1 MIGTIRNAWKV
12 PELKKKI
19 LFTIMALL
27 IFRLGSAIPVPY
39 IDSKALDDY
48 LQSQSGT
55 ILGLMNA
62 MSGSAFSLATIFALS
77 IQPYINSSIIIQL
90 LTVAIPALERM
101 AKEGGE
107 EGRKKIASITRY
119 TTVAIALL
127 QGFGYYSLINSYG
140 LVSGGEL
147 PKFWVGVV
155 IVLSFTAGSAFLM
168 WLGEQITE
176 FGIGNG
182 ISIILFAGIVSR
194 FPQMVSDSITGVTH
208 WNNLNNGTISEK
220 TLTEAGMTAEQAAQ
234 QIQAIQAKALAPWMI
249 PVIIIGMLALIVF
262 IVFISNAERRL
273 PVQYAKRVVGR
284 KMYGGQS
291 THIPMKLNMAG
302 VMPIIFAQSIASLPA
317 TIGAFAGWTVESEG
331 FGGGM
336 MRLFDPSKVFYI
348 VLYFLLI
355 VGFSYF
361 YATMQFNPIE
371 VANNLKKNGGF
382 IPGFRPGKPTADFI
396 TKVLSKITMFGALYL
411 SVIAIAPIITGNLVG
426 YHSLA
431 IGGTSVII
439 VVGVALETVKQMEA
453 QMLMRH
459 YKGFLE

>member
-1 MIGTIRNAWKV
+1 MIQTIRNAWAV
-12 PELKKKI
+12 PELRKKI
-19 LFTIMALL
+19 LFTVFALL
-27 IFRLGSAIPVPY
+27 IFRLGAAIPVPY
-39 IDSKALDDY
+39 INSAGLEAH
-48 LQSQSGT
+48 LATQSGT

-62 MSGSAFSLATIFALS
+62 MSGSAFALATVFALS

-90 LTVAIPALERM
+90 LTVAIPALERL

-107 EGRKKIASITRY
+107 EGRKKIASITRF
-119 TTVAIALL
+119 TTVIIALI
-127 QGFGYYSLINSYG
+127 QGFGYYTLIKSYG
-140 LVSGGEL
+140 LIDNEGLSSL
-147 PKFWVGVV
+147 WVGLV

-182 ISIILFAGIVSR
+182 ISIILFAGILSR
-194 FPQMVSDSITGVTH
+194 LPQMVRDMVVGVQYH
-208 WNNLNNGTISEK
+208 SMLQDAAVK
-220 TLTEAGMTAEQAAQ
+220 EALGEALPTYEAM
-234 QIQAIQAKALAPWMI
+234 ALAPWMI
-249 PVIIIGMLALIVF
+249 PIILIGGLAMIVF
-262 IVFISNAERRL
+262 IVFINNAERKI

-291 THIPMKLNMAG
+291 THIPMKVSMSG
-302 VMPIIFAQSIASLPA
+302 VMPVIFAQSIASLPA
-317 TIGAFAGWTVESEG
+317 TVGAFMGWTVNNSA
-331 FGGGM
+331 M
-336 MRLFDPSKVFYI
+336 MRVFDTSKPFYSI
-348 VLYFLLI
+348 MYFFLI

-361 YATMQFNPIE
+361 YSSMSFNPVE

-396 TKVLSKITMFGALYL
+396 TKVLNKITMFGALYL
-411 SVIAIAPIITGNLVG
+411 SVIAILPIITGNIFG
-426 YHSLA
+426 YQSLA
-431 IGGTSVII
+431 IGGTSIII

>member
-1 MIGTIRNAWKV
+1 MIKTVRDAWKI
-12 PELKKKI
+12 PELRKKI
-19 LFTIMALL
+19 LFTIFALL
-27 IFRLGSAIPVPY
+27 IFRLGAAIPVPY
-39 IDSKALDDY
+39 INSQELEVY
-48 LQSQSGT
+48 LAAQSGT

-62 MSGSAFSLATIFALS
+62 MSGSAFSMATLFALS

-119 TTVAIALL
+119 TTVAIGLI

-140 LVSGGEL
+140 LVDTEGL
-147 PKFWVGVV
+147 PALWVGIV

-194 FPQMVSDSITGVTH
+194 FPHMVSDVYHGVTA
-208 WNNLNNGTISEK
+208 WMDPLTQEEFTAMNWSE
-220 TLTEAGMTAEQAAQ
+220 AQIAAYQ
-234 QIQAIQAKALAPWMI
+234 KSLLAPWMVAV
-249 PVIIIGMLALIVF
+249 VILGMLALVVF
-262 IVFISNAERRL
+262 IVFIPNAERRL

-291 THIPMKLNMAG
+291 THIPIKVNMSG

-317 TIGAFAGWTVESEG
+317 TIGAFAGWTLESQG
-331 FGGGM
+331 FGGGL
-336 MRLFDPSKVFYI
+336 MRLFDTSKPFYS

-396 TKVLSKITMFGALYL
+396 LKVLNKITMFGALYL
-411 SVIAIAPIITGNLVG
+411 SVIAIAPIITGNLFG
-426 YHSLA
+426 YSSLA

>member
-1 MIGTIRNAWKV
+1 
-12 PELKKKI
+12 
-19 LFTIMALL
+19 
-27 IFRLGSAIPVPY
+27 
-39 IDSKALDDY
+39 
-48 LQSQSGT
+48 
-55 ILGLMNA
+55 
-62 MSGSAFSLATIFALS
+62 MSDT
-77 IQPYINSSIIIQL
+77 
-90 LTVAIPALERM
+90 
-101 AKEGGE
+101 
-107 EGRKKIASITRY
+107 
-119 TTVAIALL
+119 
-127 QGFGYYSLINSYG
+127 
-140 LVSGGEL
+140 
-147 PKFWVGVV
+147 
-155 IVLSFTAGSAFLM
+155 
-168 WLGEQITE
+168 
-176 FGIGNG
+176 
-182 ISIILFAGIVSR
+182 
-194 FPQMVSDSITGVTH
+194 ITGVTI
-208 WNNLNNGTISEK
+208 WNNLNSGAV
-220 TLTEAGMTAEQAAQ
+220 TEDILVDAGMTAEQAAQ
-234 QIQAIQAKALAPWMI
+234 QIKAMQAQALAPWMI
-249 PVIIIGMLALIVF
+249 PLIIIGMLALVIF

-291 THIPMKLNMAG
+291 THIPMKVNMSG

-317 TIGAFAGWTVESEG
+317 TIGAFAGWTVQSEG
-331 FGGGM
+331 FGGTL
-336 MRLFDPSKVFYI
+336 MRLFDTSKIFYS

-411 SVIAIAPIITGNLVG
+411 SVVAIAPIVTGNIVS

>member
-1 MIGTIRNAWKV
+1 MIQTVRNAWKI
-12 PELKKKI
+12 PELRKKI
-19 LFTIMALL
+19 LFTIFALL
-27 IFRLGSAIPVPY
+27 IFRLGSAIPVPF
-39 IDSKALDDY
+39 IDTEMLGQFLK
-48 LQSQSGT
+48 SQSGT
-55 ILGLMNA
+55 ILGLINA
-62 MSGSAFSLATIFALS
+62 MSGSAFSMATVFALS

-90 LTVAIPALERM
+90 LTVAIPALERLS
-101 AKEGGE
+101 KEGGE

-119 TTVAIALL
+119 TTVGIALL
-127 QGFGYYSLINSYG
+127 QGFGYYSLIKANG
-140 LVSGGEL
+140 LLVTGDMPGL
-147 PKFWVGVV
+147 WVGLV

-182 ISIILFAGIVSR
+182 ISVILFAGIVSR
-194 FPQMVSDSITGVTH
+194 IPYAVGSMVSGVQNYLNPPTEEVITAMGGVDSV
-208 WNNLNNGTISEK
+208 
-220 TLTEAGMTAEQAAQ
+220 AY
-234 QIQAIQAKALAPWMI
+234 KAWKNSCLHPAFV
-249 PVIIIGMLALIVF
+249 PVILIGVLAIVVLIVF
-262 IVFISNAERRL
+262 ITNSERRL

-284 KMYGGQS
+284 KVYGGQS
-291 THIPMKLNMAG
+291 THIPIKVNMSG

-317 TIGAFAGWTVESEG
+317 TIGAFAGWTMESEG
-331 FGGGM
+331 FGGSM
-336 MRLFDPSKVFYI
+336 MRLFDTSKPFYSI
-348 VLYFLLI
+348 LYFLLI

-411 SVIAIAPIITGNLVG
+411 SVIAIAPIITGNIFG
-426 YHSLA
+426 YSSLA

>member
-1 MIGTIRNAWKV
+1 MIQTIRNAWAV
-12 PELKKKI
+12 PELRKKM
-19 LFTIMALL
+19 LFTVFALL

-39 IDSKALDDY
+39 IDSATLEQH
-48 LQSQSGT
+48 LQTQSGT

-62 MSGSAFSLATIFALS
+62 MSGSAFSMATIFALS

-90 LTVAIPALERM
+90 LTVAIPALERL
-101 AKEGGE
+101 AKDGGE
-107 EGRKKIASITRY
+107 EGRKKIQSITRY
-119 TTVAIALL
+119 TTVGIAIL
-127 QGFGYYSLINSYG
+127 QAVGYYFMMRNYNLLASDATGIWPAL
-140 LVSGGEL
+140 
-147 PKFWVGVV
+147 V
-155 IVLSFTAGSAFLM
+155 IVVSFIAGSSFVM
-168 WLGEQITE
+168 WMGEQVTE

-194 FPQMVSDSITGVTH
+194 FPRMISDCVSGVTV
-208 WNNLNNGTISEK
+208 WSAVKNGTMSEE
-220 TLTEAGMTAEQAAQ
+220 TLTAAGYSATQAQAQ
-234 QIQAIQAKALAPWMI
+234 LSLALAPWMI
-249 PVIIIGMLALIVF
+249 PVIVIGMLALVVF

-291 THIPMKLNMAG
+291 THIPMKVNMSG
-302 VMPIIFAQSIASLPA
+302 VMPIIFAQSIAALPA
-317 TIGAFAGWTVESEG
+317 TIGAFAGWTTQNSVL
-331 FGGGM
+331 
-336 MRLFDPSKVFYI
+336 MRLFDTSKPFYSI
-348 VLYFLLI
+348 LYFLLI

-361 YATMQFNPIE
+361 YATMQFNPVE
-371 VANNLKKNGGF
+371 VSNNLKKNGGF

-396 TKVLSKITMFGALYL
+396 TKVLNKITMFGALYL
-411 SVIAIAPIITGNLVG
+411 SVVAIAPIITGNIFG

>member
-1 MIGTIRNAWKV
+1 MIQTIRNAWAV
-12 PELKKKI
+12 PELRKKI
-19 LFTIMALL
+19 LFTIFALL

-39 IDSKALDDY
+39 IDSDSLEIY
-48 LQSQSGT
+48 LQAQSGT

-62 MSGSAFSLATIFALS
+62 MSGSAFSMATVFALS

-90 LTVAIPALERM
+90 LTVAIPALERL

-119 TTVAIALL
+119 TTVAIALI
-127 QGFGYYSLINSYG
+127 QGFGYYSLIKSYG
-140 LVSGGEL
+140 LINGGGL
-147 PKFWVGVV
+147 NAVWVGVV
-155 IVLSFTAGSAFLM
+155 IVVSFTAGSAFLM

-194 FPQMVSDSITGVTH
+194 FPQMVRDTISGLSIWSGVQ
-208 WNNLNNGTISEK
+208 NGTISQES
-220 TLTEAGMTAEQAAQ
+220 LMEAGATAEQAQAQ
-234 QIQAIQAKALAPWMI
+234 LSLALAPWMI
-249 PVIIIGMLALIVF
+249 PVIVIGLLALVVF

-291 THIPMKLNMAG
+291 THIPMKVNMSG

-317 TIGAFAGWTVESEG
+317 TIGAFAGWTVDTEG
-331 FGGGM
+331 AGGGM
-336 MRLFDPSKVFYI
+336 MRLFDTSKPFYSI
-348 VLYFLLI
+348 LYFLLI

-371 VANNLKKNGGF
+371 VSNNLKKNGGF

-396 TKVLSKITMFGALYL
+396 AKVLSKITMFGALYL
-411 SVIAIAPIITGNLVG
+411 SVVAIAPIITGNIFG
-426 YHSLA
+426 YSSLA

>member
-1 MIGTIRNAWKV
+1 MIQTIRNAWSV
-12 PELKKKI
+12 PELRKKI
-19 LFTIMALL
+19 LFTIFALL

-39 IDSKALDDY
+39 INSEQLGFY
-48 LQSQSGT
+48 LEAQSGT

-62 MSGSAFSLATIFALS
+62 MSGSAFSMATVFALS

-90 LTVAIPALERM
+90 LTVAIPALERL

-140 LVSGGEL
+140 LVQGGSL
-147 PKFWVGVV
+147 NAFWVGAV

-194 FPQMVSDSITGVTH
+194 FPTMVTDSIKGVTI
-208 WNNLNNGTISEK
+208 WNSVQDGTMTMD
-220 TLTEAGMTAEQAAQ
+220 TLTAAGMTTQQAEAQ
-234 QIQAIQAKALAPWMI
+234 LKLALAPWMI
-249 PVIIIGMLALIVF
+249 PVIVIGLLALVVF

-291 THIPMKLNMAG
+291 THIPMKVNMSG

-317 TIGAFAGWTVESEG
+317 TIGAFTGATVESAG
-331 FGGGM
+331 FGGAM
-336 MRLFDPSKVFYI
+336 MRLFDTSKPFYS
-348 VLYFLLI
+348 VLYFFLI

-361 YATMQFNPIE
+361 YASMTFNPIE
-371 VANNLKKNGGF
+371 VSNNLKKNGGV
-382 IPGFRPGKPTADFI
+382 IPGIRPGKPTADFI
-396 TKVLSKITMFGALYL
+396 TRVLSKITMFGALYL
-411 SVIAIAPIITGNLVG
+411 SVIAIAPIITGNIVG
-426 YHSLA
+426 YSSLA

-439 VVGVALETVKQMEA
+439 VVGVALETVKQLEA

>member
-1 MIGTIRNAWKV
+1 MIKTIRDAWAI
-12 PELKKKI
+12 PELRKKI
-19 LFTIMALL
+19 MFTVFALL
-27 IFRLGSAIPVPY
+27 IFRLGAAIPVPY
-39 IDSKALDDY
+39 INSEDLGTY
-48 LQSQSGT
+48 LSAQSGT

-62 MSGSAFSLATIFALS
+62 MSGSAFSMATLFALS

-90 LTVAIPALERM
+90 LTVAIPALERL

-119 TTVAIALL
+119 TTVGIALL
-127 QGFGYYSLINSYG
+127 QGFGYYSLIKSYG
-140 LVSGGEL
+140 LVDPEGL
-147 PKFWVGVV
+147 PAFWAGLV

-182 ISIILFAGIVSR
+182 ISILLFAGIVSR
-194 FPQMVSDSITGVTH
+194 FPRMVTDVITGVGYY
-208 WNNLNNGTISEK
+208 NNP
-220 TLTEAGMTAEQAAQ
+220 LTEDQMSAMTQT
-234 QIQAIQAKALAPWMI
+234 QIDSYNKLALAPWMI
-249 PVIIIGMLALIVF
+249 PVIVIGMLALVVF

-291 THIPMKLNMAG
+291 THIPMKVNMSG

-317 TIGAFAGWTVESEG
+317 TVGAFAGWTTTSDG

-336 MRLFDPSKVFYI
+336 MRLFDTSKPFYSI
-348 VLYFLLI
+348 LYFLLI

-411 SVIAIAPIITGNLVG
+411 SVIAIAPIITGNIFG
-426 YHSLA
+426 YSSLA